1 MSLRRPAL
9 LTFDIF
15 GTVVDWR
22 RGLVDACVEVGGVAR
37 ERAAASFDAMVD
49 AQGRLE
55 QAKPGRRYRTIVAE
69 AASVVLGID
78 APLADAVAAT
88 VGRWPP
94 YPDSTAALARLARVA
109 PLVALTNSDS
119 DQGAEVRAALGG
131 EEKVPWHRWLCAEET
146 GIYKP
151 DPRAW
156 EACRAATNVAEGDAW
171 WHVSAYADYDLDEA
185 RRRGLTTVYVE
196 RPHRRPGPA
205 THVVKD
211 LAALADLL
219 EA

>member
-1 MSLRRPAL
+1 MSVSRPAL

-22 RGLVDACVEVGGVAR
+22 RGLVDACVAVGGVER
-37 ERAAASFDAMVD
+37 DRAAAAFDAMVD

-55 QAKPGRRYRTIVAE
+55 QAMPGRRYRSIVAE

-78 APLADAVAAT
+78 SPLADAVAAT

-94 YPDSTAALARLARVA
+94 YPDSAAALARLARVA
-109 PLVALTNSDS
+109 PLVALTNSDA
-119 DQGAEVRAALGG
+119 DQGAEVRAALGS
-131 EEKVPWHRWLCAEET
+131 VPWHRWMCAEET

-156 EACRAATNVAEGDAW
+156 EACRAATNVAFGDAW

-196 RPHRRPGPA
+196 RPHRRAGTA
-205 THVVKD
+205 RHVVPD